1 MPSKIKPIARQA
13 LDVDSYRE
21 FIKLMAHR
29 LNARDTDP
37 FPLAHAL
44 ESLVV
49 KDADFIKVT
58 QLELGTSSRSVD
70 TVKVYSQL
78 LEDQHNAPYLTFR
91 FGRGL
96 NVPIAAFREHR
107 SGKWKK
113 NDDLASLLFED
124 IDKHQH
130 PFIDII
136 LLFFTYFGGD
146 CDFYTYPW
154 GSHKNFLI
162 QNRKSGHAWW
172 ITADTDITYRDYFR
186 SLKPKFNHLAFT

>member
-1 MPSKIKPIARQA
+1 MPSKIKPIARQP

-21 FIKLMAHR
+21 FIKVMAQR
-29 LNARDTDP
+29 LNARDSDP

-44 ESLVV
+44 DSLVA

-58 QLELGTSSRSVD
+58 QLELVTSKSVD
-70 TVKVYSQL
+70 TVTIYSQL
-78 LEDQHNAPYLTFR
+78 LKDQHNTPYLTIR

-96 NVPIAAFREHR
+96 GVPVAAFREHR

-113 NDDLASLLFED
+113 NDDLSSLLFED
-124 IDKHQH
+124 IKEHQH
-130 PFIDII
+130 PFIDIL

-154 GSHKNFLI
+154 GWHKNFLI
-162 QNRKSGHAWW
+162 QNRKTGHAWW
-172 ITADTDITYRDYFR
+172 ITANVEVTYKDYFR
-186 SLKPKFNHLAFT
+186 SIKSHPHIQ